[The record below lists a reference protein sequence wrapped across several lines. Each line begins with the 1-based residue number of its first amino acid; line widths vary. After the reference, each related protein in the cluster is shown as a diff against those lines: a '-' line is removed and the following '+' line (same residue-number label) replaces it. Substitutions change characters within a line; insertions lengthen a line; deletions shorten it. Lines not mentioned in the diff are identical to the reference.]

1 MLTIHFH
8 PWTDDP
14 DRKPAR
20 KTLAINNTLDQMD
33 LTDKT
38 LKIPS
43 KSSKIH
49 ILKYAWKVLL
59 GKLYV

>member
-1 MLTIHFH
+1 
-8 PWTDDP
+8 
-14 DRKPAR
+14 
-20 KTLAINNTLDQMD
+20 MD
-33 LTDKT
+33 LTDRT

-59 GKLYV
+59 GKLYVRPQKKSYYV